1 MPLGHTHM
9 ALDGPET
16 NLHIVYASSII
27 DQHKEEVFEQYD
39 FAGPVASCKVE
50 EVSTDAAAAYRAR
63 HGLVAGQPGIKAIS
77 ETRSALTQGA
87 VAPRTLLLISD
98 NLPKHE
104 LLLDAAL
111 ASATVVAVKYD
122 QWSLGELIDAINKS
136 APAGTTFDAVG
147 ILDHGAPGRFCL
159 LKSVGDGDV
168 DLADLATDASIA
180 AFFKGIGGLV
190 KPGGRIDLLGCSVA
204 AGPEGRAL
212 LAQVEA
218 LAGVTVTASTDKT
231 GGAADA
237 DWEMETHGLNVAKDY
252 FDVEALKEW
261 KHASFIRPSH
271 PASLLI
277 APGFGGQ
284 HLPSTFPGFPPFVS
298 PGIGLP
304 PMQGTIL

>member
-39 FAGPVASCKVE
+39 FAGPVVTCKVE

-122 QWSLGELIDAINKS
+122 QWSLGQLIDAIIKS

-159 LKSVGDGDV
+159 LKSVGGGDI
-168 DLADLATDASIA
+168 DLADLASSDIA
-180 AFFKGIGGLV
+180 AFLKDLGSLV

-218 LAGVTVTASTDKT
+218 LAGVNVTASTDKT

-237 DWEMETHGLNVAKDY
+237 DWVMETDNLNVAKDY
-252 FDVEALKEW
+252 FDVEAVKEW
-261 KHASFIRPSH
+261 KHA
-271 PASLLI
+271 AI
-277 APGFGGQ
+277 APLLGLGLAAVPVGFAGVTSLFG
-284 HLPSTFPGFPPFVS
+284 
-298 PGIGLP
+298 
-304 PMQGTIL
+304 

>member
-1 MPLGHTHM
+1 MP
-9 ALDGPET
+9 
-16 NLHIVYASSII
+16 S
-27 DQHKEEVFEQYD
+27 
-39 FAGPVASCKVE
+39 FATTTMTAFA
-50 EVSTDAAAAYRAR
+50 DAACERKFAPVLKPHELIHQAIAA
-63 HGLVAGQPGIKAIS
+63 KK
-77 ETRSALTQGA
+77 
-87 VAPRTLLLISD
+87 APRTLLLISD

-122 QWSLGELIDAINKS
+122 QWSLGALIDAINKS

-159 LKSVGDGDV
+159 LKSVGGGDI

-261 KHASFIRPSH
+261 KHASFMFRPSN

-284 HLPSTFPGFPPFVS
+284 HLPGFPPFVS

>member
-1 MPLGHTHM
+1 MDLSKPWSGAYAT
-9 ALDGPET
+9 T
-16 NLHIVYASSII
+16 NSQYGAFDSKAAASMHASSTTAFGKLSITGQKAI
-27 DQHKEEVFEQYD
+27 PE
-39 FAGPVASCKVE
+39 AAL
-50 EVSTDAAAAYRAR
+50 DAAAALIQA
-63 HGLVAGQPGIKAIS
+63 
-77 ETRSALTQGA
+77 A
-87 VAPRTLLLISD
+87 VAPVPRTLLLVSD
-98 NLPKHE
+98 NLPEHE
-104 LLLDAAL
+104 MLIKVTL
-111 ASATVVAVKYD
+111 ATTTVVAVKYD
-122 QWSLGELIDAINKS
+122 SWSLDALWGAIERRV
-136 APAGTTFDAVG
+136 PAGTKFDAVG

-159 LKSVGDGDV
+159 LKSVGGGDI
-168 DLADLATDASIA
+168 DLADLASSDLA
-180 AFFKGIGGLV
+180 AFLKALGGLV
-190 KPGGRIDLLGCSVA
+190 IPGGRIDLLGCSVA

-218 LAGVTVTASTDKT
+218 LTGVTVAASTDKT

-237 DWEMETHGLNVAKDY
+237 DWEMESHGLNVATVY

-261 KHASFIRPSH
+261 KHASFMFRPSN

>member
-111 ASATVVAVKYD
+111 ASTTVVAVKYD
-122 QWSLGELIDAINKS
+122 QWSLGALIDAINKS

-159 LKSVGDGDV
+159 LKSVGGGDI
-168 DLADLATDASIA
+168 DLADLASSDIA
-180 AFFKGIGGLV
+180 AFLKELGGLV

-204 AGPEGRAL
+204 AGPAGRAL

-218 LAGVTVTASTDKT
+218 LTGVTVTASTDKT
-231 GGAADA
+231 GGAEGA
-237 DWEMETHGLNVAKDY
+237 DWEMETHGLDVAKDY
-252 FDVEALKEW
+252 FDKEKIAAWKEAAAFLTR
-261 KHASFIRPSH
+261 RPRRGQFGQRRGKF
-271 PASLLI
+271 
-277 APGFGGQ
+277 GFR
-284 HLPSTFPGFPPFVS
+284 
-298 PGIGLP
+298 
-304 PMQGTIL
+304 